1 MSTQDSRKQSFAAPN
16 YSGGVNHDATGGSD
30 AVSPRIMPP
39 HATLP
44 QVLPSSPAATSS
56 PAMKFH
62 QQGGSSMAADLP
74 CEDYPRLSSVKGHNH
89 DGKKGKRM
97 FSKDHH
103 KHKSSAAHYEHGS
116 GNPSPSHKHLQ
127 GTAVATVSAI
137 QEPSVAAEFNAF
149 AIRTCWRDDV
159 DTVDPSYTPE
169 TNNPL
174 LLPVID
180 GGKEMAGIVSYAG
193 GMSRK
198 RPRKRHKHEL
208 RHKHG
213 AKHKH
218 KHRHRE
224 PYETSQFLG
233 AEQGSVPFPA
243 NELERDRR
251 VHTGNSQK
259 FAAVDKQAK
268 KHKHHHHRE
277 SKRDFQLTTA
287 DAMLKQSEAL
297 FPDAS
302 DGSALRKEET
312 ELENQMLIR
321 RASMISRDF
330 FLSRPDG
337 AIDDVLQRH
346 TEHVDQLAEIS
357 PDFSHLVLSRKH
369 YMRSSRDVSGMPPPD
384 STSLSS
390 PSDRRTTPDFA
401 HRLSTTE
408 SFNESM
414 APRSRDAV
422 ERDELPT
429 TFSHQPINC
438 TLLADVTTLGPLN
451 SVTLQELRVNDTGKG
466 VANSGRTEIVVKE
479 HRGCGVDVYKAADTA
494 DIAGPTSRSKGF
506 GAEQNLDS
514 SLTLAVRTAVSGL
527 QRTQLDE
534 TFSFVPD
541 CSNRKVN
548 EQCDAFRPLPQS
560 QLDSNVGELVPSSS
574 CLSVAPV
581 VCEASD
587 NTEKV
592 AHQTLS
598 AVEQTIPSKS
608 TEPPLPCTTENTFHD
623 ESAISHT
630 TVDAFDKVGRD
641 SEQVSSKSAKK
652 TDTRQQ
658 ARDHQSGGPP
668 ASLSGHAHEPD
679 NNAVTT
685 YEAAPMEQLRD
696 PRGHLV
702 SHVKY
707 NLVVQELS
715 EQSVGYGILEE
726 SGKNL
731 HPALAAS
738 QERANGAIDAL
749 ETEIKLMIGLPT
761 SEAGLK
767 AHVSLED
774 FETILEGQEH
784 KPVDQEAS
792 SPKELQL
799 RQEEKIVE
807 LQSRAPLGRVS
818 SEQMVGTLEETEVTH
833 EAPASLPPNKESEPP
848 VRSPGSTKVV
858 SGVVLDAPIETK
870 AVMPPESVKRESLT
884 IRMVPV
890 VESQHHTTEAAS
902 KIGPEHSG
910 NKNAKASH
918 RPSSAWHKKKARSA
932 LRRSLD
938 LSRDHTTT
946 SSPPSTS
953 MSPAAVAMLPGKC
966 RGSLDTATLYAV
978 KPRRSTSKP
987 QLWHELSAV
996 MSRPV
1001 LVGISTPG
1009 TAGVVMLMDEDEI
1022 EAQLNHV
1029 LPAGSQVHL
1038 RELEIYAGKARVN
1051 GK

>member
-16 YSGGVNHDATGGSD
+16 YSGGVNHDATGGSG

-62 QQGGSSMAADLP
+62 QQGGSSMATDLP

-97 FSKDHH
+97 FSKDHQ
-103 KHKSSAAHYEHGS
+103 KHKSSAARYEHGS

-137 QEPSVAAEFNAF
+137 QEPSVEAEFNAF

-169 TNNPL
+169 TNNPHFT
-174 LLPVID
+174 
-180 GGKEMAGIVSYAG
+180 AGDRR
-193 GMSRK
+193 RK
-198 RPRKRHKHEL
+198 RNGWHRQL
-208 RHKHG
+208 R
-213 AKHKH
+213 
-218 KHRHRE
+218 RVRYIS
-224 PYETSQFLG
+224 PL
-233 AEQGSVPFPA
+233 
-243 NELERDRR
+243 NELERDQR

-287 DAMLKQSEAL
+287 DAILKQSEAL
-297 FPDAS
+297 FPDAA
-302 DGSALRKEET
+302 DGSALRKEEI

-357 PDFSHLVLSRKH
+357 PDFSHLVFSRKH

-401 HRLSTTE
+401 HRQSTTE

-466 VANSGRTEIVVKE
+466 VANSGRTDIVVKE

-494 DIAGPTSRSKGF
+494 DIAGPTSRGKGF
-506 GAEQNLDS
+506 GAEQNLGS
-514 SLTLAVRTAVSGL
+514 SLTRAVRTAVSGL
-527 QRTQLDE
+527 RRTQSDE

-774 FETILEGQEH
+774 FETIFEGQEH

-818 SEQMVGTLEETEVTH
+818 SEQIVGTLEETKATH
-833 EAPASLPPNKESEPP
+833 EAPAF
-848 VRSPGSTKVV
+848 
-858 SGVVLDAPIETK
+858 
-870 AVMPPESVKRESLT
+870 
-884 IRMVPV
+884 
-890 VESQHHTTEAAS
+890 AAS
-902 KIGPEHSG
+902 
-910 NKNAKASH
+910 
-918 RPSSAWHKKKARSA
+918 R
-932 LRRSLD
+932 
-938 LSRDHTTT
+938 
-946 SSPPSTS
+946 
-953 MSPAAVAMLPGKC
+953 
-966 RGSLDTATLYAV
+966 
-978 KPRRSTSKP
+978 
-987 QLWHELSAV
+987 
-996 MSRPV
+996 
-1001 LVGISTPG
+1001 
-1009 TAGVVMLMDEDEI
+1009 
-1022 EAQLNHV
+1022 
-1029 LPAGSQVHL
+1029 
-1038 RELEIYAGKARVN
+1038 
-1051 GK
+1051 